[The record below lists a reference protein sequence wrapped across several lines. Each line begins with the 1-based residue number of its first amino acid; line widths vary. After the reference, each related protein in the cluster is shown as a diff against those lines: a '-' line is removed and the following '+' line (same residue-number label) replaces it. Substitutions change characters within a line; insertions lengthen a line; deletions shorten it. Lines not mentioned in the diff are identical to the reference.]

1 MQCPQCRAE
10 NREARRFCAMCGE
23 VLTLPCSFC
32 NFVNEAQEKFCGG
45 CGRPLTDLARE
56 KAPDLSPEAYTPR
69 HIATKILTSRH
80 ALEGEHK
87 QVTVLFCDLVESTRL
102 AEQVDAE
109 IMHQIMDRILKLMAE
124 GVHRYGGTVNQF
136 LGDGVMALFGAPL
149 ALEDHALRGVQ
160 AALTIQETLSGYGVQ
175 LRQEHGVDL
184 RLRMGLN
191 TGPVV
196 VGRIGDDLRMDY
208 TAVGDTTNLAARLQA
223 MAEPGTILIA
233 EATHRR
239 VEGHVRTESLG
250 LFQVKGRSQS
260 VSVFQVTG
268 RRRRRT
274 HLEIRAERGLTPLV
288 GRERDL
294 ALLRECWER
303 VKQGRGQAVGIV
315 GEPGVGKSR
324 LLFEFRR
331 TLAEERVVWLE
342 GHCSAMG
349 QASPYLPIMDFL
361 RARLQI
367 EEGDNPLQVKD
378 KIRQGVRQLD
388 ESLEQSIPVLEE
400 MFNLPSEDKTPR
412 HMDPQMKQRLTFN
425 ALHALTAAAAR
436 TTPLV
441 LLVEDLHWVD
451 KTSEDYLAFLAQSMD
466 GKSVLL
472 LTSHRPGYVVK
483 WAERTSYTQLALAL
497 FSEHEAELMIAKLL
511 GSQKAPPELARRIL
525 EKAEANPLALEE
537 ITASL
542 VERGIFVH
550 GDSGLREAA
559 NSEIGFPATIQ
570 DIVRAR
576 IDRLDESVKDTLQIA
591 AAIGREFNATLL
603 ERVSQTPAELDRH
616 LNTLKQLELI
626 HDTQFFPEPVCAF
639 KHAVI
644 QDVAYQGL
652 LLQRRQQLHAAIG
665 QAIEE
670 LYADHV
676 DDHAAIL
683 AHHYRLSERHGK
695 VLRYALIVG
704 DKAARLYG
712 RAEAKEYYE
721 QALTAAQTLPESP
734 EARRAEIDV
743 TLKLAAVSVTRSD
756 TDRDLAALERARA
769 MADALG
775 DESRLAQVLYWLGRI
790 HYVVGATSIAIAY
803 AEQGLAIADRLGDET
818 LAAAPVNLLGRAYS
832 RSTLPRAVQM
842 MVRSVE
848 QMHRV
853 GNTTEETTARGFLG
867 GTLAVSG
874 DFEPAFTYLEQGIQ
888 LAREAGNP
896 FAEAANLFYRGIAHE
911 QHGAPARAVPDYEAA
926 LRLAESAGDIFRI
939 YATKH
944 YQGWACTMAG
954 DVPRGR
960 KLLEESLALATRLGT
975 KVSLGLAKAYFA
987 GSLMAE
993 GQYDEAVSTC
1003 EEAIRLAEEA
1013 QEISAG
1019 ARARRILA
1027 EVLLHRHPPDLQL
1040 AERTIAEATRIQQDI
1055 GAKPELARSFLT
1067 YARVLAALGETAQ
1080 SKACLTEAIA
1090 MFQQMGMAWDIAQT
1104 EQWLRTKS

>member
-10 NREARRFCAMCGE
+10 NRKGRRFCAMCGE
-23 VLTLPCSFC
+23 VLTFPCSFC
-32 NFVNEAQEKFCGG
+32 NFVNESQEKFCGG
-45 CGRPLTDLARE
+45 CGRSLTDLAWE
-56 KAPDLSPEAYTPR
+56 KASDLSPEAYTPR

-87 QVTVLFCDLVESTRL
+87 QVTVLFCDLVESTQL
-102 AEQVDAE
+102 AEQVAAE
-109 IMHQIMDRILKLMAE
+109 VMHQIMDRILKLMAE

-250 LFQVKGRSQS
+250 LVRVKGRSQS
-260 VSVFQVTG
+260 ASVFKVTG

-288 GRERDL
+288 GREREL

-303 VKQGRGQAVGIV
+303 AKQGRGQTVGIL

-331 TLAEERVVWLE
+331 TLAGERMVWLE

-349 QASPYLPIMDFL
+349 QASPYLPIMDLL

-367 EEGDNPLQVKD
+367 EEGDNPLQMKD
-378 KIRQGVRQLD
+378 KLRQGVRQLD
-388 ESLEQSIPVLEE
+388 EGLEQSIPVLEE
-400 MFNLPSEDKTPR
+400 MFNLLSGDKTLR
-412 HMDPQMKQRLTFN
+412 HTDPQMKRRLTFD

-466 GKSVLL
+466 NMSVLL

-483 WAERTSYTQLALAL
+483 WAEQTSYTQLALAL

-511 GSQKAPPELARRIL
+511 GSQKVPPELARRIL

-542 VERGIFVH
+542 IERGIFVR
-550 GDSGLREAA
+550 GESGLREAA
-559 NSEIGFPATIQ
+559 SSEVSFPATIQ

-591 AAIGREFNATLL
+591 AAIGREFNTTLL
-603 ERVSQTPAELDRH
+603 ERVSQTPAELGRH

-626 HDTQFFPEPVCAF
+626 HDTPFFPEPVSAF

-652 LLQRRQQLHAAIG
+652 LLQRRQELHVAIG

-743 TLKLAAVSVTRSD
+743 ILKLATVGVTRSD

-769 MADALG
+769 LADALG
-775 DESRLAQVLYWLGRI
+775 DERRLAQVLYWLGRI
-790 HYVVGATSIAIAY
+790 HYVVGTTSTAIAY
-803 AEQGLAIADRLGDET
+803 AEQGLAIADRLGDEA

-853 GNTTEETTARGFLG
+853 GNTTEETTARGFTG
-867 GTLAVSG
+867 GLLAVSG

-896 FAEAANLFYRGIAHE
+896 FAEAANYFYRGIAHE

-944 YQGWACTMAG
+944 YEGWACTMAG

-960 KLLEESLALATRLGT
+960 ELLEESLALATRLGT

-993 GQYDEAVSTC
+993 GRYDEAVSIC
-1003 EEAIRLAEEA
+1003 AEAIKLAEET

-1019 ARARRILA
+1019 AVARRILA
-1027 EVLLHRHPPDLQL
+1027 EVLLYRHPPDPQL
-1040 AERTIAEATRIQQDI
+1040 AERTIAEATRIQQEI

-1067 YARVLAALGETAQ
+1067 YARVRAALGESAQ

-1090 MFQQMGMAWDIAQT
+1090 MFQQMDMAWDIAQT
-1104 EQWLRTKS
+1104 EQWLRTK